1 MTCVIPTGKQRA
13 FLPENCDNT
22 GGEKA
27 LKNQASS
34 DANYQNTEVLG
45 KSAVGL
51 GIQRRIKHG
60 LLSAC

>member
-1 MTCVIPTGKQRA
+1 MTCVVPTGKQRA
-13 FLPENCDNT
+13 FLSENCDNI

-51 GIQRRIKHG
+51 GMQ
-60 LLSAC
+60 

>member
-1 MTCVIPTGKQRA
+1 MICVILIGKQRA

-34 DANYQNTEVLG
+34 DTNYQNTEVLG
-45 KSAVGL
+45 KSIVDL
-51 GIQRRIKHG
+51 GYREG
-60 LLSAC
+60 